1 MLVSV
6 VAVTGI
12 ALHARRLVFVCVAN
26 SVLLLYFEELFVT
39 IDFLK
44 S

>member
-12 ALHARRLVFVCVAN
+12 ALHAQRFVFVCVAN

-39 IDFLK
+39 VDFLK